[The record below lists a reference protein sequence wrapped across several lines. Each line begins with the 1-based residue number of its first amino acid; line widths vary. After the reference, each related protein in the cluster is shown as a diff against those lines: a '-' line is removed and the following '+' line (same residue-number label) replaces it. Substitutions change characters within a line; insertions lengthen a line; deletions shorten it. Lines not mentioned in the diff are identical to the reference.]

1 MEEYTEATV
10 ESSSSPSNGPRFQH
24 NRMGRVFGGIV
35 ILTVGVFLLM
45 RRAGVELPDFLF
57 SGRMFL
63 VVLGLYIWSR
73 HAFQKSPGLILML
86 FGGILLLGD
95 FFPDIAFG
103 RFVWPSIII
112 AAGVWMIF
120 SSGSQRRREQM
131 HTRWSQKKKD
141 FASPNQAV
149 NEEDF
154 LNSTTIFGGIKKRYF
169 SRNFKGGKLT
179 CMMGGVEVDLGNCD
193 IQEPVIIEI
202 TQVFGGTKLIVPSN
216 WQIRS
221 ELVAIAGGVEDK
233 RYQPV
238 AGIEDDAKLLILKG
252 TTIFGG
258 IDIKSY

>member
-1 MEEYTEATV
+1 M
-10 ESSSSPSNGPRFQH
+10 
-24 NRMGRVFGGIV
+24 
-35 ILTVGVFLLM
+35 
-45 RRAGVELPDFLF
+45 
-57 SGRMFL
+57 
-63 VVLGLYIWSR
+63 
-73 HAFQKSPGLILML
+73 HA
-86 FGGILLLGD
+86 
-95 FFPDIAFG
+95 
-103 RFVWPSIII
+103 
-112 AAGVWMIF
+112 
-120 SSGSQRRREQM
+120 
-131 HTRWSQKKKD
+131 RWSQKKKKD
-141 FASPNQAV
+141 FDSPNQAV

-169 SRNFKGGKLT
+169 SKNFKGGKLT

-238 AGIEDDAKLLILKG
+238 AGIEDDTKLLILKG